1 MKLSS
6 GCVIAGAYADKV
18 RRTLFAQLK
27 DKLDEREIA
36 KGAAILNKLL
46 YEIFV
51 NRLKIDK
58 RDLIR
63 VRIDYDIE
71 DGEIKWNYDTLEI
84 EVFKRI
90 PQDEVEPVV
99 RETVSRIE
107 DQFKDVEYDIEVIG
121 ESVLGEMLYTVKAED
136 KEAGIVAVSTLGSSA
151 VIRGA
156 VIYPVPT
163 IIDNVKVD
171 REQATSNL
179 SEVIKDAVK
188 IGKVVDL
195 GKAVKVVES
204 LKALLTSEE

>member
-1 MKLSS
+1 MKFSS
-6 GCVIAGAYADKV
+6 GYVISGAYADKV

-58 RDLIR
+58 GDLIR

-107 DQFKDVEYDIEVIG
+107 DQFKDVEYDVEVVG

-156 VIYPVPT
+156 VMYPVPT
-163 IIDNVKVD
+163 IIDNIKVD

-179 SEVIKDAVK
+179 SKVIKDAVK

-195 GKAVKVVES
+195 SKAVKVVDS
-204 LKALLTSEE
+204 LKALLTLEE

>member
-1 MKLSS
+1 MKFSS
-6 GCVIAGAYADKV
+6 GYVISGAYADKV

-58 RDLIR
+58 GDLIR

-107 DQFKDVEYDIEVIG
+107 DQFKDVEYDVEVVG

-204 LKALLTSEE
+204 LKALLASEE

>member
-58 RDLIR
+58 GDLIR

-179 SEVIKDAVK
+179 SEVIKDSVK